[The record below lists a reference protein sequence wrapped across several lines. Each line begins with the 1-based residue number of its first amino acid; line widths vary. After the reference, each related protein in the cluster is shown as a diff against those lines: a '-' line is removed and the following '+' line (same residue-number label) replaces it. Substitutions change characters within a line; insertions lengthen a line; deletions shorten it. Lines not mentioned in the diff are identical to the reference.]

1 MSKFFKNRD
10 FGQYSQFLKD
20 WKIVLYVFVLFMI
33 MVASSH
39 KADEKV
45 HKIALLNNEIKELR
59 SIMVEKRR
67 ELMFLKMESTISEKM
82 NKKGLEISLDPPK
95 KNNYRITGFK

>member
-1 MSKFFKNRD
+1 MIGGVFKRKDLNK
-10 FGQYSQFLKD
+10 YSQFLKD
-20 WKIVLYVFVLFMI
+20 WKIVLYVFVLFMV
-33 MVASSH
+33 MVTSSH

-67 ELMFLKMESTISEKM
+67 ELMFLKMESTISKKM
-82 NKKGLEISLDPPK
+82 NKKGLEVSLDPPK
-95 KNNYRITGFK
+95 KIVIR